1 MRPEQQN
8 VLPLSLGKKDE
19 VKDMG
24 EIKKSGESM
33 RLALMVGL
41 AIVIALSFI
50 IWGINTLD
58 ENYLVG
64 MSLIV
69 GAAVAI
75 AISIW
80 VFLSESKKIS
90 SGLPIQD
97 ERSKMIFQKAT
108 SYSFYTTMYFILFLG
123 FFIDEP
129 FLKERLTAGRA
140 LEAALAEM
148 VLALFVFLAYFHFRG
163 APE

>member
-1 MRPEQQN
+1 
-8 VLPLSLGKKDE
+8 
-19 VKDMG
+19 MG
-24 EIKKSGESM
+24 EIKKTRETG

-50 IWGINTLD
+50 LWGINTLD
-58 ENYLVG
+58 ENHLVG
-64 MSLIV
+64 MSLIM

-75 AISIW
+75 VISIW
-80 VFLSESKKIS
+80 LFLSERKKIAT
-90 SGLPIQD
+90 GLPMQD

-123 FFIDEP
+123 FFIEGP
-129 FLKERLTAGRA
+129 FLKERLTVDRA
-140 LEAALAEM
+140 LKAALAEM

>member
-1 MRPEQQN
+1 
-8 VLPLSLGKKDE
+8 
-19 VKDMG
+19 MG
-24 EIKKSGESM
+24 EIKKTKETG
-33 RLALMVGL
+33 RLAFMVGL
-41 AIVIALSFI
+41 AIVLAISFML
-50 IWGINTLD
+50 WGINTLH

-64 MSLIV
+64 MSLIA

-80 VFLSESKKIS
+80 LFFSEGKKIA
-90 SGLPIQD
+90 SGLPMQD

-108 SYSFYTTMYFILFLG
+108 SCSFYTTMYFILLLG

-129 FLKERLTAGRA
+129 SLKARLTADRA

-148 VLALFVFLAYFHFRG
+148 VLALIVFLAYFHLRG

>member
-1 MRPEQQN
+1 M
-8 VLPLSLGKKDE
+8 D
-19 VKDMG
+19 
-24 EIKKSGESM
+24 EIKKTKETG
-33 RLALMVGL
+33 RLAVLVGL

-50 IWGINTLD
+50 LWGIDTLD
-58 ENYLVG
+58 ENYIVG
-64 MSLIV
+64 MSLVV
-69 GAAVAI
+69 GAAVAMV
-75 AISIW
+75 ISIGLS
-80 VFLSESKKIS
+80 LSERKKIAT
-90 SGLPIQD
+90 GLPMQD

-123 FFIDEP
+123 FFIEEP
-129 FLKERLTAGRA
+129 FLKERLTVDRA

>member
-1 MRPEQQN
+1 
-8 VLPLSLGKKDE
+8 
-19 VKDMG
+19 MG
-24 EIKKSGESM
+24 EIKKTKETG
-33 RLALMVGL
+33 RLAFLVGL
-41 AIVIALSFI
+41 AIVIAITFFL
-50 IWGINTLD
+50 WGINVLD

-64 MSLIV
+64 ISIVV

-80 VFLSESKKIS
+80 VFLSERKKIA
-90 SGLPIQD
+90 SGLPMQD
-97 ERSKMIFQKAT
+97 ERSKMIFQKAA

-129 FLKERLTAGRA
+129 FLRDRLTADRA
-140 LEAALAEM
+140 LEAAIAEM